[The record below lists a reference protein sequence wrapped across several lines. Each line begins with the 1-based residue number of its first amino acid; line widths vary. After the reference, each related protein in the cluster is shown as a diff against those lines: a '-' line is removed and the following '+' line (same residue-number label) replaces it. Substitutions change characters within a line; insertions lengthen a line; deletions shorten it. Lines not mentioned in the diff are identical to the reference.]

1 MMVVFFVALLIAA
14 VLFEL
19 WLGQRQISF
28 VTRHRGAVP
37 AAFANRVTLEEHQR
51 ACDYTV
57 AKAKTGA
64 IADILQGIVIGLM
77 AYAGGFALLYRSVIS
92 ITGGGYPG
100 TLCLVGGFLLLS
112 SLLDLP
118 LDIYRTFVLEA
129 RFGFN
134 RTTKRLYIIDK
145 LKMLALATVIGS
157 ALIWIVDLA
166 MRHTGASWWV
176 WSWGIWAAF
185 SIISVFAV
193 KFIAPLFN
201 KYEPLDAGLLRS
213 RLEAVM
219 SKTGF
224 RSNGIFKVDGSR
236 RSAHANA
243 YFTGFGSTKRI
254 VLFDT
259 LIDKLDTDE
268 IEAVIAHELGHFKH
282 GHIRKRLGFIFA
294 ASFVVFAILGW
305 LSGQSWFYEVF
316 RLQPTAFDEMPVT
329 ILLLF
334 MMLSPSVTGWFSGIF
349 NFFSRR
355 DEFQADAFA
364 SSQSDWHHLASAL
377 VKLQRDNASALAP
390 DPIYSAIHHSHPTV
404 AQRIAR
410 LEASAYAAAS

>member
-1 MMVVFFVALLIAA
+1 MTIFFVALLIAS

-19 WLGQRQISF
+19 WLGRRQISF
-28 VTRHRGAVP
+28 VTRHRDTVP
-37 AAFANRVTLEEHQR
+37 AAFVSRVTLEDHQR
-51 ACDYTV
+51 SCDYTV
-57 AKAKTGA
+57 AKARTGA
-64 IADILQGIVIGLM
+64 LADVLHAILIGLM
-77 AYAGGFALLYRSVIS
+77 AYAGGFALLYRSVVAAA
-92 ITGGGYPG
+92 GDGYLG
-100 TLCLVGGFLLLS
+100 TLCVVAGFLLIS
-112 SLLDLP
+112 ALLDLP
-118 LDIYRTFVLEA
+118 IDIYRTFVIEA

-134 RTTKRLYIIDK
+134 RTSKRTYVIDK
-145 LKMLALATVIGS
+145 LKVVALSAVIGA
-157 ALIWIVDLA
+157 ALIWIIDLA
-166 MRHTGASWWV
+166 MRHTGTSWWV

-185 SIISVFAV
+185 SIISIFAV

-201 KYEPLDAGLLRS
+201 KYEPLDAGLLRT
-213 RLEAVM
+213 RLEQIL

-224 RSNGIFKVDGSR
+224 RSNGIFKVDGSK

-243 YFTGFGSTKRI
+243 YFTGLGSTKRI

-294 ASFVVFAILGW
+294 ASFIVFAVLGW
-305 LSGQSWFYEVF
+305 LSGQAWFYGVF
-316 RLQPTAFDEMPVT
+316 HLPPTTFAEMPVT

-334 MMLSPSVTGWFSGIF
+334 MMLSPSVTGWFTGIF

-410 LEASAYAAAS
+410 LEGATYAAP